1 MRIALRAIPEYP
13 GEVMNAPSL
22 LFRPRRVPAWPLA
35 FMLLALL
42 AMQAFTIAHAW
53 HLCVPGQ
60 CPAQRS
66 GHPLDCPFCAHHNL
80 DGAAVQ
86 VDPPQIPWTLQ
97 SHPLPP
103 SSSPAE
109 RRLATAACARDPPLP

>member
-1 MRIALRAIPEYP
+1 MD
-13 GEVMNAPSL
+13 VPSL
-22 LFRPRRVPAWPLA
+22 LLRPRRPPALPLA
-35 FMLLALL
+35 IMLLALL

-53 HLCVPGQ
+53 HHSVPGD

-86 VDPPQIPWTLQ
+86 AAPPQIPWMLQ
-97 SHPLPP
+97 SYPVPP
-103 SSSPAE
+103 VPAPAE
-109 RRLATAACARDPPLP
+109 HWMARTARARDPPIPL